1 MHLCQILAL
10 EKPSPQLHWRT
21 VQVNCK
27 IRWLPQ
33 RPWLMEP
40 RECFDDLLFRKL
52 LLVTTLDKQSKT
64 FQYNFDMMPDVYAS
78 LLTTRTL
85 SFCPIS
91 LHLWFDVVW
100 GLEVR
105 SQFAPTPWWPCRPS
119 TSRASEHSGSSD
131 GCASKTFQKVPT
143 QDNPRISAHTPS
155 MFSISVQHFC
165 KIYRTIKNPSGVC
178 AWGSLTM
185 IGRRVNFSK
194 TWNKSGIV
202 QVQVKSLNLTEAN
215 CELRQ
220 KSFFCRRWS
229 W

>member
-1 MHLCQILAL
+1 MFIDNEDSFIL
-10 EKPSPQLHWRT
+10 PDHCICGS
-21 VQVNCK
+21 
-27 IRWLPQ
+27 
-33 RPWLMEP
+33 RPWSQEP
-40 RECFDDLLFRKL
+40 ICANA
-52 LLVTTLDKQSKT
+52 LVAV
-64 FQYNFDMMPDVYAS
+64 PA
-78 LLTTRTL
+78 
-85 SFCPIS
+85 
-91 LHLWFDVVW
+91 FDVQGVW
-100 GLEVR
+100 TLR
-105 SQFAPTPWWPCRPS
+105 FLA
-119 TSRASEHSGSSD
+119 SD

-143 QDNPRISAHTPS
+143 MQDNPRISAHTPS

-165 KIYRTIKNPSGVC
+165 NIYRTIKNPSGVC

-220 KSFFCRRWS
+220 ESFFCRRWS

>member
-64 FQYNFDMMPDVYAS
+64 FQYNFDMMPDVYAC

-91 LHLWFDVVW
+91 LHLWFEALKSGANLRQRLGGRA
-100 GLEVR
+100 GLR
-105 SQFAPTPWWPCRPS
+105 RPRLN
-119 TSRASEHSGSSD
+119 TQVPGD
-131 GCASKTFQKVPT
+131 GCASKTFQKIPT
-143 QDNPRISAHTPS
+143 MQDNPRISAHTPS

>member
-64 FQYNFDMMPDVYAS
+64 FQYNFDMFPDVYARYHCICGS
-78 LLTTRTL
+78 RPW
-85 SFCPIS
+85 SQEPICANA
-91 LHLWFDVVW
+91 LVAVPAFDVHVW
-100 GLEVR
+100 TLR
-105 SQFAPTPWWPCRPS
+105 FLAN
-119 TSRASEHSGSSD
+119 

-143 QDNPRISAHTPS
+143 MQDNPRLSAHTPS

-194 TWNKSGIV
+194 TWNKPGIV